1 MFNKLSNVFRQVSLT
16 GNEDSPEKYVPP
28 TFDDFLPKSK
38 DDRPENKLETSRK
51 NIKKA
56 SVLDTT
62 NSKKPT
68 KFEQQE
74 VSVYRSKTGSIYAT
88 KAPRVSSLDKS
99 DVQSKRHSRYLE
111 KENSPTTRPR
121 ITKKKSLESVK
132 KTTNDKVL
140 EIQPQSNETQIGG
153 FGAWCQIIY
162 YILTLQFL
170 RDLVILIFNICKQRF
185 LLLIQHC
192 KQRVQFFIQNCK
204 ERFLLFIQNTFLL
217 PVKRTRDR
225 IKSIIDHIRTW
236 CFQQLDIYIIYPID
250 YVRNSYISPFYRHS
264 CNLTQNIH
272 WCIKNSKKYC
282 VILVDVLCLRLAKLT
297 ENFRHYFAVLFLTK
311 VVPEN
316 YSMAY
321 HLFALFRLVLG
332 TLYPAYAS
340 YKAVRTKNVREYVS
354 IFFFT
359 LKFFKASFILK
370 KKICT

>member
-16 GNEDSPEKYVPP
+16 GDEESPERYVPP
-28 TFDDFLPKSK
+28 TFDDFLPKTK
-38 DDRPENKLETSRK
+38 DDKPENKLETSRQ
-51 NIKKA
+51 NNKKT
-56 SVLDTT
+56 STSDTIDL
-62 NSKKPT
+62 KKPP
-68 KFEQQE
+68 KYERQQ

-99 DVQSKRHSRYLE
+99 DAQYQRHSRYPE
-111 KENSPTTRPR
+111 KENSPTTRPKV
-121 ITKKKSLESVK
+121 TKKKSLESVK
-132 KTTNDKVL
+132 KTTNDKVS
-140 EIQPQSNETQIGG
+140 EIRPKVSNETQIGG
-153 FGAWCQIIY
+153 FGGLCQIIY

-185 LLLIQHC
+185 LLLIQHF
-192 KQRVQFFIQNCK
+192 KQRVQVFIQNCK
-204 ERFLLFIQNTFLL
+204 ERFFLFIQNTFLL
-217 PVKRTRDR
+217 PIKRTRDR
-225 IKSIIDHIRTW
+225 IKSIIDRIKTW

-250 YVRNSYISPFYRHS
+250 NVRNSYICPFYRHS

-282 VILVDVLCLRLAKLT
+282 VILVDVLCLRIAKLT

-354 IFFFT
+354 IFF
-359 LKFFKASFILK
+359 
-370 KKICT
+370 KIF